1 MKKKLKNRFYTI
13 LVSAVL
19 LIGTFVLLIPVVDEI
34 GNTLRLGESL
44 KKVQA
49 ELLILEQENTGLA
62 EQKVKLLDPE
72 YIKSYARANYMLTK
86 EGEQIYYLPR
96 DDQKDTD

>member
-19 LIGTFVLLIPVVDEI
+19 LVGTFVLLIPVVDEI

>member
-13 LVSAVL
+13 LVSGVL

-96 DDQKDTD
+96 DDQKDSD

>member
-19 LIGTFVLLIPVVDEI
+19 LVGTFVLLIPVVDEI

-49 ELLILEQENTGLA
+49 ELLVLEQENTGLA

-96 DDQKDTD
+96 DDQKDSD

>member
-19 LIGTFVLLIPVVDEI
+19 LVGTFVLLIPVVDEI

-96 DDQKDTD
+96 DDQKDAD

>member
-13 LVSAVL
+13 LVSGVL

-96 DDQKDTD
+96 DDQKDAD